1 VFNKDADDEIF
12 EGAIDNCF
20 SLTDFGTPE
29 GFNFYNK
36 EITIKNSANYQ

>member
-1 VFNKDADDEIF
+1 MTKIF